1 MQVGTGTVGGRSG
14 WGRRHQ
20 PSLLG
25 TSVSRNGFPEEP
37 GREREHSN
45 QRKGALAYTV
55 FQMRETTSAKVQGL
69 GRERLRSISSK
80 LNRGSSE
87 LV

>member
-37 GREREHSN
+37 GRERERAFQPEEGGTGVHCVPN
-45 QRKGALAYTV
+45 EGNNKCKGPGV
-55 FQMRETTSAKVQGL
+55 RERETTQH
-69 GRERLRSISSK
+69 IQ
-80 LNRGSSE
+80 
-87 LV
+87 

>member
-1 MQVGTGTVGGRSG
+1 MGKEAPT
-14 WGRRHQ
+14 Q
-20 PSLLG
+20 P
-25 TSVSRNGFPEEP
+25 P
-37 GREREHSN
+37 GDGYEQKWLPRGARKREREHSN
-45 QRKGALAYTV
+45 QRKGALVYTV

-80 LNRGSSE
+80 LNRGSSQ